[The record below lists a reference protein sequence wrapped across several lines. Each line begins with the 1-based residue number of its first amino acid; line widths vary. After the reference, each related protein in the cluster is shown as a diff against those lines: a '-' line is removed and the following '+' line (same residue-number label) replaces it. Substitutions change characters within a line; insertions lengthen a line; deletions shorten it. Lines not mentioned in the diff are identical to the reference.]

1 MDETRIHALMVKSL
15 AGDAGAYRSFLASV
29 AADLR
34 PFVRRRLFSG
44 PDEAEDVVQEV
55 LTAVHLKRHT
65 YDPTQPVTAWLYAIA
80 RYKLTD
86 HLRRG
91 RRRGGHAPIK
101 AADEEAGPSDVE
113 DGAHRR
119 DLERLLSRL
128 PPKQQRAIRLVKLD
142 QLSVREAALAA
153 SMSESDIKVSV
164 HRGLK
169 TLARLVSEEDPT

>member
-1 MDETRIHALMVKSL
+1 
-15 AGDAGAYRSFLASV
+15 
-29 AADLR
+29 
-34 PFVRRRLFSG
+34 
-44 PDEAEDVVQEV
+44 
-55 LTAVHLKRHT
+55 
-65 YDPTQPVTAWLYAIA
+65 VTAWLYAIA